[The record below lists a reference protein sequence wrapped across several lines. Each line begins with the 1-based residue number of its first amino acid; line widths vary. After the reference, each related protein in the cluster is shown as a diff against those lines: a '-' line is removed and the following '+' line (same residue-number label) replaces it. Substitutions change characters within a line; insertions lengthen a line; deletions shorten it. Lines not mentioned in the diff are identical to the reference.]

1 MSTATVDTQFERR
14 GVEHRPGLARLTA
27 VELRKM
33 TDTRA
38 GFWLLAGVVALT
50 AVAVVLLLI
59 VGDEA
64 DKTFEN
70 VLALAVQPRPC
81 CCRSSASCW
90 SLGVVAA
97 HRDDDLPLVPHRSRV
112 ITAKLLASVV
122 LSLAALVAAIAI
134 AALGTA
140 IAGPDVEGAW
150 SLSAGMLGQIV
161 FYIATGMITGVAF
174 GALLLASAPTIV
186 LYFALPLALSA
197 LGAISALE
205 GAARWLDGSRTLAP
219 LTDELFS
226 GTGWA
231 RVGTTLALWMLLPLL
246 AGLWRITRGEVR

>member
-1 MSTATVDTQFERR
+1 
-14 GVEHRPGLARLTA
+14 
-27 VELRKM
+27 M
-33 TDTRA
+33 T
-38 GFWLLAGVVALT
+38 
-50 AVAVVLLLI
+50 
-59 VGDEA
+59 
-64 DKTFEN
+64 TF
-70 VLALAVQPRPC
+70 A
-81 CCRSSASCW
+81 
-90 SLGVVAA
+90 
-97 HRDDDLPLVPHRSRV
+97 LVPHRSRV

-134 AALGTA
+134 AALGPA